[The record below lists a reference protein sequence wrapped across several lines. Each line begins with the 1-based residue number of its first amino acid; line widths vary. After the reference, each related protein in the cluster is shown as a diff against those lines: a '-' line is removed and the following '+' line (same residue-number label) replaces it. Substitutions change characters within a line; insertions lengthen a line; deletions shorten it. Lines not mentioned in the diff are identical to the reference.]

1 MALVS
6 RAMAVSWREITQNNA
21 HGKIISVALN
31 LFKLV
36 MPLWIHLS
44 KAGGN
49 GALLPCGRVFA
60 PQMHA
65 FCRRLSC
72 FSLLFIIFV
81 VEILKLK

>member
-1 MALVS
+1 MASVS
-6 RAMAVSWREITQNNA
+6 LAMAVSCREVTQNVA
-21 HGKIISVALN
+21 HGETSALALN

-36 MPLWIHLS
+36 MPLWTHLS

-65 FCRRLSC
+65 FCGRLSC